1 MKRSHPK
8 AEGMLQASKWL
19 SHRVLLDSGEME
31 ALLSSLPP
39 FGIYNVSELVS
50 LEKAFIS
57 TEDFLSRYIGYVAE
71 LKAGLIPDEAPL
83 KPYFSA
89 AFSSTAD
96 ALYIMEAKEGEYI
109 IKTKEPV
116 VQLGVHH
123 FTFSEEQ
130 HAFQSM
136 VHSKGAITWGI
147 QFSYPQLYSNSIS
160 QNVVEVYKD
169 KNSPNTTL
177 FKHLAKWVRA
187 HTTPAAFMGEN
198 KPFYATFRIGKKCVK
213 WAADHPQLQQAGLK
227 IYDNRNSLDR

>member
-8 AEGMLQASKWL
+8 VEGMLQASKWL
-19 SHRVLLDSGEME
+19 SHRVLLDVAEME
-31 ALLSSLPP
+31 ELLSSLPL

-50 LEKAFIS
+50 LDEAFIS
-57 TEDFLSRYIGYVAE
+57 TEDFLARYIDYISE
-71 LKAGLIPDEAPL
+71 LKAGIIPDEAPL

-116 VQLGVHH
+116 VQLGRHH
-123 FTFSEEQ
+123 FTFSHEQ
-130 HAFQSM
+130 RAFHSM
-136 VHSKGAITWGI
+136 VHSHEAITWGI
-147 QFSYPQLYSNSIS
+147 QFSYPQLYSNSLN
-160 QNVVEVYKD
+160 QDVVEVYKD
-169 KNSPNTTL
+169 KNSPNTAL
-177 FKHLAKWVRA
+177 FKHLAKWVRT
-187 HTTPAAFMGEN
+187 HTNPAAFVGED

-213 WAADHPQLQQAGLK
+213 WAADHPQLKQAGLT